1 MNTLSQ
7 PIIESALQASN
18 LVLQLKD
25 SFEPF
30 SLLQQSSLIGT
41 QHLAVG
47 ASVYGPINIGGL
59 GFNLG
64 RMIIRVILAFSRNI
78 AFSGLFSIPVTFSL
92 MYNIYAYLPFS
103 QTAYSQL
110 LNFDA

>member
-47 ASVYGPINIGGL
+47 ASVGGPINIGGL
-59 GFNLG
+59 GYNLG
-64 RMIIRVILAFSRNI
+64 RTIIAVILAFSSTI
-78 AFSGLFSIPVTFSL
+78 AFSGLLSIPLTFGL
-92 MYNIYAYLPFS
+92 MYNIYAYLPL
-103 QTAYSQL
+103 L

>member
-7 PIIESALQASN
+7 PIIEAALQASN

-25 SFEPF
+25 SFEPI

-47 ASVYGPINIGGL
+47 ASVGGPINIGGL
-59 GFNLG
+59 GYNLG
-64 RMIIRVILAFSRNI
+64 RTIIGVIQSVTSTY
-78 AFSGLFSIPVTFSL
+78 AFSGLFAIPVTLGL
-92 MYNIYAYLPFS
+92 MWNIYVYLL
-103 QTAYSQL
+103 QL
-110 LNFDA
+110 FNFDA

>member
-7 PIIESALQASN
+7 LIIEAALQASSN

-25 SFEPF
+25 SFEPI

-47 ASVYGPINIGGL
+47 ASVGGPINIGGL
-59 GFNLG
+59 SYNLG
-64 RMIIRVILAFSRNI
+64 RMIIGIIQSFASTY
-78 AFSGLFSIPVTFSL
+78 AFSGLFSIPITFLL
-92 MYNIYAYLPFS
+92 MYNIFFYF
-103 QTAYSQL
+103 L
-110 LNFDA
+110 LLFNVDA

>member
-30 SLLQQSSLIGT
+30 SLLHKSSLIDT

-64 RMIIRVILAFSRNI
+64 RMIIRVILAFSSTI
-78 AFSGLFSIPVTFSL
+78 AFSGLFSIPLTFSL

-103 QTAYSQL
+103 QTSYSQL

>member
-7 PIIESALQASN
+7 PIIEAALQASSN

-25 SFEPF
+25 SFEPI

-47 ASVYGPINIGGL
+47 ASVGGAINIGGL
-59 GFNLG
+59 FYNLG
-64 RMIIRVILAFSRNI
+64 WMILLGIQTASLTYAL
-78 AFSGLFSIPVTFSL
+78 SGLFSIPITFLL
-92 MYNIYAYLPFS
+92 MLNIYYYL
-103 QTAYSQL
+103 L
-110 LNFDA
+110 